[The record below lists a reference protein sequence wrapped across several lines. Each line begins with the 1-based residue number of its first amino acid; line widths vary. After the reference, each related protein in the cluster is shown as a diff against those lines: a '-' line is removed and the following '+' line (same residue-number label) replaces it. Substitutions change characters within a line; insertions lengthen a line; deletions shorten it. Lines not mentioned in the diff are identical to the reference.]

1 MRKVPKRKVAIVG
14 AFTTPCRGRW
24 LSKTIWEL
32 AQWAVSGALQDAR
45 LKMDRVEAGAI
56 GLYNDIFAR
65 QAIPESSFLG
75 HMGLAFKP
83 LPRVTN
89 GGATGIY
96 TFGVAF
102 DMVASGRYDIVLC
115 IGAEKATDCYDFMSE
130 TQTPEVVQTIA
141 WSWDPLFERDQGA
154 TAADSYAEVILSYM
168 DQYPNDLKMAVR
180 GEILRILCEQ
190 AKNNPNAQ
198 RRDEIVTPERVENS
212 PWIIEPAFKKLETC
226 VYTEGACCLIFAAE
240 GVAEEICKDAGQP
253 PIWIEGVGFA
263 NEPYWWGIKHPH
275 KLPGR
280 IESDHLA
287 AKAAYEMAGVGPK
300 DINVVELH
308 DAFLPQLEITMAEM
322 GFVPPGQA
330 DDLIEKKIMAPHGKL
345 LINPSGGLIY
355 GGHFVGG
362 SNMFSAW
369 SARRELIRRG
379 LDYALIHGTGASS
392 AQYGGAAVLKRGV
405 V

>member
-24 LSKTIWEL
+24 LSKTLWEL
-32 AQWAVSGALQDAR
+32 GQWAVSGALQDAR
-45 LKMDRVEAGAI
+45 LAISRVEAGAI

-65 QAIPESSFLG
+65 QAIPECSFQGHLG
-75 HMGLAFKP
+75 LGFKP
-83 LPRVTN
+83 LVRVTN

-96 TFGVAF
+96 TFMVAH
-102 DMVASGRYDIVLC
+102 DMVASGRYDVVLC
-115 IGAEKATDCYDFMSE
+115 VGTEKATDCYDFISE

-168 DQYPNDLKMAVR
+168 DEYPDDLKMSVR
-180 GEILRILCEQ
+180 GEILRILCDQ

-198 RRDEIVTPERVENS
+198 RRDELVTPERVEHS
-212 PWIIEPAFKKLETC
+212 PWIVEPAFKKLETC
-226 VYTEGACCLIFAAE
+226 VYTEGAACLILAAE
-240 GVAEEICKDAGQP
+240 GAAEEICRDAGNP
-253 PIWIEGVGFA
+253 PIWIEGLGFA
-263 NEPYWWGIKHPH
+263 NEPYWWGIRHPH

-287 AKAAYEMAGVGPK
+287 AKAAFEMAGITSQ
-300 DINVVELH
+300 DIDVVELH

-322 GFVPPGQA
+322 EFVPMGRA
-330 DDLIEKKIMAPHGKL
+330 DDLIEKKVMAPHGRL
-345 LINPSGGLIY
+345 LVNPSGGLIY

-369 SARRELIRRG
+369 SARREMIQKELEFG
-379 LDYALIHGTGASS
+379 LVHGTGASS
-392 AQYGGAAVLKRGV
+392 SQYGGVVILRRGV